1 MTIKKI
7 VRVSPRGFSLSHP
20 FPPFVK
26 PVLSLPKEGIKRVFK
41 MKKLLI
47 LSIVLLTLLLP
58 FLSACSSDAQNTIQ
72 TLVLKGDVTATAST
86 TGDNGTIKQITFTMS
101 SILGAKQIN
110 FTQPTRD
117 ITPTGLA
124 AAGSFNKVSIN
135 YYDDEQTVKNLYWT
149 FTPLGKNNGDVM
161 LASYENFQIA
171 VGGAATG
178 SGAGSL
184 IDALAPDL
192 SANQTFTLELVTSAG
207 VVLQI
212 QRTTPAYIDT
222 TMELVR

>member
-1 MTIKKI
+1 
-7 VRVSPRGFSLSHP
+7 
-20 FPPFVK
+20 
-26 PVLSLPKEGIKRVFK
+26 
-41 MKKLLI
+41 MKKLLF
-47 LSIVLLTLLLP
+47 LSVVIITLLP
-58 FLSACSSDAQNTIQ
+58 FLSACSSDAQNNIQ
-72 TLVLKGDVTATAST
+72 TLVLKGDVTATADS
-86 TGDNGTIKQITFTMS
+86 TGDNGTIKQISFTMS
-101 SILGAKQIN
+101 SILGAKEIN

-149 FTPLGKNNGDVM
+149 FSPVGKNNGDVM
-161 LASYENFQIA
+161 LASYENFQII

-192 SANQTFTLELVTSAG
+192 SANKAFTLELVTSAG

-212 QRTTPAYIDT
+212 KHTTPAYIDT
-222 TMELVR
+222 AMALVR